1 MALLFVVLFYVY
13 RSETRRRCAK
23 LISRT
28 VTSKFNKLEA
38 FSKVGKYLEHYLTK

>member
-1 MALLFVVLFYVY
+1 MALLFVGFVLCLL

-28 VTSKFNKLEA
+28 VTRHFDKLEA
-38 FSKVGKYLEHYLTK
+38 FSKIGK